1 LNFEDLTPCFGLLFL
16 LGGHGQAELVD
27 SVFESLLIQKQLS
40 ATRSI
45 DGVQND
51 RQPGRSAREKCQ
63 GGVKAS
69 LIVVGLGSLR
79 EVLQDLSES
88 DHALSDLADLVL
100 ADRLLNVRKDKVLV
114 ELGGFVVVGRRLGKL

>member
-1 LNFEDLTPCFGLLFL
+1 L

-51 RQPGRSAREKCQ
+51 RQPGRSARDKRQ
-63 GGVKAS
+63 GRVKAS
-69 LIVVGLGSLR
+69 LVIVGLGSLR

-100 ADRLLNVRKDKVLV
+100 ADRLLDVGKDKVLV
-114 ELGGFVVVGRRLGKL
+114 EFGGFVVVGRRLGEL

>member
-1 LNFEDLTPCFGLLFL
+1 M

-45 DGVQND
+45 DSVQND
-51 RQPGRSAREKCQ
+51 RQPDKSARDKRQ
-63 GGVKAS
+63 GRVKAS

-88 DHALSDLADLVL
+88 HHALSDLADLVL
-100 ADRLLNVRKDKVLV
+100 ADSLLNVRKDKVLV
-114 ELGGFVVVGRRLGKL
+114 EFGGFVVVGRRLGKL